1 MTLVEFRYP
10 ALSTSSKVRK
20 WIDAQMGELGVQETP
35 AGAWLAVDEAIEDLM
50 RHVGVF
56 PAADGKVYVQVMAD
70 AVRVYRKAAFCTV
83 GVRALQGRVVCN
95 SMCTTMTLL

>member
-1 MTLVEFRYP
+1 
-10 ALSTSSKVRK
+10 
-20 WIDAQMGELGVQETP
+20 MGELGVQETP

-83 GVRALQGRVVCN
+83 GVRALQPRVDYN
-95 SMCTTMTLL
+95 SMCTMTLL